1 MNTPERKSPGAT
13 LTRAT
18 ERKLMEE
25 SVTRPPCRKRHPASR
40 FGRFEQCNAQ
50 LQDRIENE
58 RSEK

>member
-13 LTRAT
+13 SAGVT
-18 ERKLMEE
+18 ERKLMQE
-25 SVTRPPCRKRHPASR
+25 SVTRPPCRQRHPASH